1 MDMDKPVSFGEWRA
15 VLEGDVELDR
25 QQKAEYRRGIGAY
38 LGYLK
43 ESRQRATLATAK
55 TFFDSGGGEDW
66 AREGLRWFFRAAAK
80 RGDGVVKS
88 SGRATKVELGHDL
101 PPAQIVP
108 EKMDRGESEW
118 ERKLVARLRVMHYQW
133 RTEQTYREWGRRFAG
148 WLGKRNAGKRLEDAI
163 GEDVKEFLTVLAVEQ
178 NVAASTQRQALN
190 ALVFLFR
197 EVLGRELGDV
207 SGFQPSRRPPRVPT
221 VLTHQECR
229 ALFAELEGTTLLM
242 AQLMY
247 GAGLRLLELLRLRV
261 QDVELERGIVTVR
274 AGKGGKDRVTVLP
287 EVLKIPLAGHL
298 ARLRQLFDA
307 DREAG
312 LDGVWLPAPVEH
324 KIPSAGRAWGWQWL
338 FPSRQ
343 TSVDPRSGVRRR
355 HHVQDAAFQTAIRK
369 GAERAK
375 LAKRVTP
382 HTLRHSFATH
392 LLQAGHDIRTVQ
404 DLLGHANVET
414 TMVYTHVL
422 NKPGVSVRSPLD

>member
-190 ALVFLFR
+190 PKNAF
-197 EVLGRELGDV
+197 G
-207 SGFQPSRRPPRVPT
+207 
-221 VLTHQECR
+221 H
-229 ALFAELEGTTLLM
+229 
-242 AQLMY
+242 
-247 GAGLRLLELLRLRV
+247 
-261 QDVELERGIVTVR
+261 RGCVITR
-274 AGKGGKDRVTVLP
+274 
-287 EVLKIPLAGHL
+287 
-298 ARLRQLFDA
+298 
-307 DREAG
+307 
-312 LDGVWLPAPVEH
+312 
-324 KIPSAGRAWGWQWL
+324 
-338 FPSRQ
+338 
-343 TSVDPRSGVRRR
+343 
-355 HHVQDAAFQTAIRK
+355 
-369 GAERAK
+369 
-375 LAKRVTP
+375 
-382 HTLRHSFATH
+382 
-392 LLQAGHDIRTVQ
+392 
-404 DLLGHANVET
+404 
-414 TMVYTHVL
+414 
-422 NKPGVSVRSPLD
+422 